1 MDPQRILIA
10 LFFLNIAKFLEG
22 ISSCAMLPNHPT
34 QRSVKLRQ
42 TMIIEVFKLAMWS
55 VITLISPFIILMLLG
70 VVLETF
76 SEPRTY
82 YGPCEPVPFDGC
94 E

>member
-1 MDPQRILIA
+1 MDARRILIA
-10 LFFLNIAKFLEG
+10 LFFLSIAKFLEG
-22 ISSCAMLPNHPT
+22 ISSCVNVPNHPT
-34 QRSVKLRQ
+34 LRSVKLRQ

-55 VITLISPFIILMLLG
+55 VITLISPLIILMLLG
-70 VVLETF
+70 VMLETF
-76 SEPRTY
+76 SGPRTY

>member
-1 MDPQRILIA
+1 MGSQRIQSA

-22 ISSCAMLPNHPT
+22 ISSCVTMPNHPT
-34 QRSVKLRQ
+34 LRSAKLRQ
-42 TMIIEVFKLAMWS
+42 TMIIEIFKLAMWS
-55 VITLISPFIILMLLG
+55 VITLISPFIILILLG

-82 YGPCEPVPFDGC
+82 YGDCEPIPFDGC

>member
-1 MDPQRILIA
+1 
-10 LFFLNIAKFLEG
+10 
-22 ISSCAMLPNHPT
+22 
-34 QRSVKLRQ
+34 
-42 TMIIEVFKLAMWS
+42 MIIEVFKLAMWS
-55 VITLISPFIILMLLG
+55 VITLISPFIILMFLG

-82 YGPCEPVPFDGC
+82 YGDCEPIPFDGC

>member
-1 MDPQRILIA
+1 MGSQRIQSA

-22 ISSCAMLPNHPT
+22 ISSCVMVPNHPT

-55 VITLISPFIILMLLG
+55 VLTLISPFIILMFLG

-82 YGPCEPVPFDGC
+82 YGDCEPIPFDGC

>member
-10 LFFLNIAKFLEG
+10 LFFLSIAKFLEG
-22 ISSCAMLPNHPT
+22 ISSCVTMPNHPT
-34 QRSVKLRQ
+34 LRSAKLRQ

-82 YGPCEPVPFDGC
+82 YGDCEPIPFDGC